1 MSRSELYHVGIVVR
15 NIEAASDRLTSLLG
29 LEWGP
34 IMESELQVRDGEGT
48 DFVLPN
54 RARYS
59 TQAPYLELIE
69 EKPGTVWV
77 RNPYSN
83 RHHIGFFT
91 SDLSGEERA
100 LHSLLCPLEIMGR
113 SGHSAPI
120 TFTYHRDDDLGVR
133 IEHVDLSLRESL
145 EGYAFKAL

>member
-1 MSRSELYHVGIVVR
+1 MSRSELYHVGIVVQD
-15 NIEAASDRLTSLLG
+15 IEAASLRLSALLG
-29 LEWGP
+29 CEWGP
-34 IMESELQVRDGEGT
+34 IMESELDVRDGDGN
-48 DFVLPN
+48 DLVLPN

-59 TQAPYLELIE
+59 VQAPHLELIE

-83 RHHIGFFT
+83 LHHIGFFT
-91 SDLSGEERA
+91 DELSREDRA
-100 LHSLLCPLEIMGR
+100 LQSLLCPLEIMGR

-133 IEHVDLSLRESL
+133 IEHVDRALREGL